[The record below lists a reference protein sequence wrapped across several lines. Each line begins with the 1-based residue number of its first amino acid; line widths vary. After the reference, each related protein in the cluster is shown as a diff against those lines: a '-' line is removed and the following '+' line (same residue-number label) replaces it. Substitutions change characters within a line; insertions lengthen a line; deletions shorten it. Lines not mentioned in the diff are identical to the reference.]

1 MKKVFLF
8 TMSAIMLTFIFES
21 CKKKDTATTLQKIQ
35 AKWSIE
41 SVIDHEHDPSSLPID
56 TTVTTLGVATDYID
70 FRSDGKVYSFFDGSA
85 DTSAYALSGDTSIII
100 STSGNLKIQS
110 LTDHVLKLYEK
121 EDDPSTSSY
130 FEETINLKK

>member
-1 MKKVFLF
+1 
-8 TMSAIMLTFIFES
+8 MLTFIFES
-21 CKKKDTATTLQKIQ
+21 CKKKDTATTIQKIQ

>member
-21 CKKKDTATTLQKIQ
+21 CKKKDTATTIQKIQ

>member
-1 MKKVFLF
+1 
-8 TMSAIMLTFIFES
+8 MLTFIFES